1 MYNIIAQTL
10 GILGFGCNVFS
21 YQQKKKVMLALCQV
35 FGCLFFA
42 VHFFM
47 IGQYVASMM
56 NVVAFLRAVVFTRN
70 FTKRKRYALV
80 GALMALC
87 VVCYVLN
94 FTLFKMEWNMAN
106 SLLQTIPVV
115 AMFFAILAFSMEN
128 AGLVR
133 RFSLIASPLW
143 LINNL
148 IVKSW
153 GGILCEVFSL
163 VSIFVGML
171 RHDREKTK

>member
-1 MYNIIAQTL
+1 MYNIVTQTL

-21 YQQKKKVMLALCQV
+21 YQQKKKVALALCQV

-47 IGQYVASMM
+47 LGQYVASMM
-56 NVVAFLRAVVFTRN
+56 NVVAFLRAVIFTHN

-80 GALMALC
+80 AALVTLC
-87 VVCYVLN
+87 AVCYVLN
-94 FTLFKMEWNMAN
+94 FTLFRMEWNVTNA
-106 SLLQTIPVV
+106 LLQTIPVL
-115 AMFFAILAFSMEN
+115 AMFFAILAFSMED
-128 AGLVR
+128 AGKVR
-133 RFSLIASPLW
+133 KFSLIASPLW

-171 RHDREKTK
+171 RHDWKKKN